1 MNDAHC
7 HFFSPHFFA
16 ALARQR
22 QRNESADDLCRE
34 LAWDPPISAEAL
46 GDRWVR
52 ELDANGVT
60 RAAMIASVAGDEDSV
75 AVAVARHPS
84 RLVGF
89 FMVDPAAAEAVHRTR
104 RAVTELGMRTVCLFP
119 AMHHVRLTD
128 ERLMRVVDAAIA
140 EQPDTVV
147 FVHCGELTV
156 GVRSRLGL
164 PSRFDLQLGD
174 PLAVA
179 SLAGTFRNTAFIIP
193 HFGAGRL
200 RDALMAAD
208 ACHNIYL
215 DTSSSN
221 AWTKY
226 TPNLTLRDVF
236 KTALDVVGPERLLF
250 GTDSS
255 FFPRG
260 WNRDIADAQ
269 TLILSELGVSDAD
282 RALIFG
288 GNFDRLF
295 PSSRLLNHE
304 SRIKNQQ

>member
-16 ALARQR
+16 TLARQR
-22 QRNESADDLCRE
+22 QRSESVDDLCRV
-34 LAWDPPISAEAL
+34 LAWDSPGTSEAL
-46 GDRWVR
+46 GDRWVAD
-52 ELDANGVT
+52 LDANLVT
-60 RAAMIASVAGDEDSV
+60 RAAMIASVAADEDSV
-75 AVAVARHPS
+75 AAAVARHPS

-89 FMVDPAAAEAVHRTR
+89 FMVDPASAEAVHRTR
-104 RAVTELGMRTVCLFP
+104 RGVTELGMRTVCLFP
-119 AMHHVRLTD
+119 AMHHVAPTD
-128 ERLMRVVDAAIA
+128 DRLMRVVDAAIGDR
-140 EQPDTVV
+140 PDVAI

-174 PLAVA
+174 PLAVG
-179 SLAGTFRNTAFIIP
+179 SLAGTFRDTPFIIP

-200 RDALMAAD
+200 HDALMVAT
-208 ACHNIYL
+208 ACPNIYL

-221 AWTKY
+221 SWIKY
-226 TPNLTLRDVF
+226 TPGLTLRDVF
-236 KTALDVVGPERLLF
+236 KAALDVLGPERLLF

-260 WNRDIADAQ
+260 WNREIYESQAA
-269 TLILSELGVSDAD
+269 IVSELGINDDD

-288 GNFDRLF
+288 GNFDRLL
-295 PSSRLLNHE
+295 PSRE
-304 SRIKNQQ
+304 W

>member
-16 ALARQR
+16 TLARQR
-22 QRNESADDLCRE
+22 QRGESGDDLCRD
-34 LAWDPPISAEAL
+34 LSWDPPASAEAL
-46 GDRWVR
+46 GDRWIG
-52 ELDANGVT
+52 ELDANGVS
-60 RAAMIASVAGDEDSV
+60 RAAMIASVAADEDSV

-89 FMVDPAAAEAVHRTR
+89 FMVDPLNAEAVHRTR
-104 RAVTELGMRTVCLFP
+104 RAVTELDMRTVCLFP
-119 AMHHVRLTD
+119 AMHHVGPTD
-128 ERLMRVVDAAIA
+128 DRLMRVVDAAVG
-140 EQPDTVV
+140 EKPDVAI

-156 GVRSRLGL
+156 GVRTRLGL

-179 SLAGTFRNTAFIIP
+179 SLAGTFRQTPFIIP

-200 RDALMAAD
+200 RDALMAA
-208 ACHNIYL
+208 AMCPNIYL

-221 AWTKY
+221 SWMKY
-226 TPNLTLRDVF
+226 TPGLTLRDVF
-236 KTALDVVGPERLLF
+236 KAALDVVGPERLLF

-255 FFPRG
+255 SFPRG
-260 WNRDIADAQ
+260 WNRDVYETQA
-269 TLILSELGVSDAD
+269 LIVSELGIGDAD

-295 PSSRLLNHE
+295 PE
-304 SRIKNQQ
+304 S